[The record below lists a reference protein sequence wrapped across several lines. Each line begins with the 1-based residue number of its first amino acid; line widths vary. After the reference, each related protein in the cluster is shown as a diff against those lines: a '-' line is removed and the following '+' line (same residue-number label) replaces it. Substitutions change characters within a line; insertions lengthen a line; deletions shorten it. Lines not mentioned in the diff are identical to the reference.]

1 MYSEMFGYVKLTWYP
16 LYAGSKAR
24 RNPFSYNV
32 NSVWTF
38 RAQWCTKSE
47 RCRTNRSFPK

>member
-32 NSVWTF
+32 RSVWTI
-38 RAQWCTKSE
+38 RAIGWIEKRITRKSQV
-47 RCRTNRSFPK
+47 